1 MARLPPAEMAFRE
14 SQWVSAS
21 PPWPPREAALWAS
34 PHESVLQRER
44 TLRRGG
50 TGSFQGSG
58 GGEAAPTP
66 LRFPPPSPA
75 NHPVE
80 KRRRPCGGGGKG
92 GEGRNQESSCPGPFG
107 LAFGDESLHAFLLIF
122 RAEQEV
128 ERAPLV
134 GDPVRQ
140 ERLKGVVDRFLAEA
154 DRQRSAGGD
163 LISQP
168 QRFFQ
173 IGLDRNDAV
182 DQPQHQGLLRRS
194 GRGLSGRSA

>member
-34 PHESVLQRER
+34 PRESALQRGR

-58 GGEAAPTP
+58 GGFAAPTP

-80 KRRRPCGGGGKG
+80 KRRRPCGGRGKG
-92 GEGRNQESSCPGPFG
+92 GEGANQESSFPGPFG
-107 LAFGDESLHAFLLIF
+107 LAFEIGRASGRGRGWMFGCLLLGLPHTPSGG
-122 RAEQEV
+122 
-128 ERAPLV
+128 ERAPPGGGEGERGR
-134 GDPVRQ
+134 GDKP
-140 ERLKGVVDRFLAEA
+140 GV
-154 DRQRSAGGD
+154 
-163 LISQP
+163 LIS
-168 QRFFQ
+168 
-173 IGLDRNDAV
+173 
-182 DQPQHQGLLRRS
+182 RS
-194 GRGLSGRSA
+194 IRACV